1 MMMLFLELKL
11 MMTIMNTNRLEL
23 FEVLLIAAPLSIG
36 VNVVF
41 VFGFGVGVV
50 VVLGVPLQNETSQ
63 WDFSFKVL

>member
-1 MMMLFLELKL
+1 MDVDIVQELKL
-11 MMTIMNTNRLEL
+11 MLTIMKTNSPQL
-23 FEVLLIAAPLSIG
+23 FWVLKAPLSIG
-36 VNVVF
+36 VDVVF

>member
-1 MMMLFLELKL
+1 MLMLFLL
-11 MMTIMNTNRLEL
+11 MINKIKTYRPQVFL
-23 FEVLLIAAPLSIG
+23 VLMAPLSIG
-36 VNVVF
+36 VELVF